1 MKCKILSINHKSSD
15 WGGKALDF
23 SALLKKKLNG
33 AKDITFIIGGA
44 HGVSKDILT
53 KADLVLSAS
62 SLAFPHRI
70 FKILLMDQIFRASST
85 IKNHPYYR

>member
-1 MKCKILSINHKSSD
+1 MKCKILSINHKPSD
-15 WGGKALDF
+15 WEGKALDF

-33 AKDITFIIGGA
+33 VEDITFIIGGA

-62 SLAFPHRI
+62 LLSFPDRM
-70 FKILLMDQIFRASST
+70 FKILLMEQIFRASSI
-85 IKNHPYYR
+85 IKNHPYHR

>member
-1 MKCKILSINHKSSD
+1 MKCKILSINHKPSD

-33 AKDITFIIGGA
+33 VEDITFIIGDA

-62 SLAFPHRI
+62 SLSFPHRM
-70 FKILLMDQIFRASST
+70 FKILLMEQIFRASSI
-85 IKNHPYYR
+85 IKNHPYHR

>member
-23 SALLKKKLNG
+23 LALLKKKLNG
-33 AKDITFIIGGA
+33 AKDMTFIIGGA

-53 KADLVLSAS
+53 KADLVLLS
-62 SLAFPHRI
+62 FPHRM